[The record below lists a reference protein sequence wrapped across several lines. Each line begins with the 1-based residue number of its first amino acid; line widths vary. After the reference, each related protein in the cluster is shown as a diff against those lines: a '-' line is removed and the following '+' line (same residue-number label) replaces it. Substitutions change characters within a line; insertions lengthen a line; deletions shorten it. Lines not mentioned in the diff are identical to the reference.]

1 MINKAFKEFI
11 VEAEERSNVVDTVKI
26 GRDPKTQIVFT
37 RTDEGVVGIEVPGK
51 NLGPVFIFSKEK
63 KEIIRLI
70 QGK

>member
-1 MINKAFKEFI
+1 MKTLKGIQR
-11 VEAEERSNVVDTVKI
+11 EAEERSNVVDSVKI